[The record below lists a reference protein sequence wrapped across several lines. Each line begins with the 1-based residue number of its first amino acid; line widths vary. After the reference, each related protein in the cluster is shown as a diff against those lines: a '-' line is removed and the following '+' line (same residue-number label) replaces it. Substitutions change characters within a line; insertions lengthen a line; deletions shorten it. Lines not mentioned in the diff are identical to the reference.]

1 MAPWNWRNPC
11 TSAVSDSD
19 ESTQTPPPTRKR
31 AKNENFISAFRT
43 KSIGK
48 SGRCAQTNTDN
59 SCNQNLQ
66 IKATKSTT
74 PVLFSTNRGLYLRVP
89 KTMTKSCVANNDECL
104 HESATSTPTTDITDA
119 TLPSYGGLN
128 LSLPSTSG
136 DVIRFCDLER
146 WSTNRANTICLED
159 TFIVTRHNDSLPD
172 PIELPANNNN
182 ILSNKIQ
189 RSGSIFC
196 VPSGSRHALIMPHR
210 NVRQRSTSIQSTFER
225 FGVY

>member
-19 ESTQTPPPTRKR
+19 ESSQTPPSTRKL

-43 KSIGK
+43 KNIEK
-48 SGRCAQTNTDN
+48 SGCAQTNTDN
-59 SCNQNLQ
+59 SSNQNQQ
-66 IKATKSTT
+66 IKETKSTT

-89 KTMTKSCVANNDECL
+89 KSMSKSCVANNNECL
-104 HESATSTPTTDITDA
+104 HENATGTPTTDITDA
-119 TLPSYGGLN
+119 TLPTYGRFD

-136 DVIRFCDLER
+136 DEISFCDLER

-172 PIELPANNNN
+172 LIELPANNNN
-182 ILSNKIQ
+182 IFTNKIQ

-196 VPSGSRHALIMPHR
+196 VPSGSRHALLMPHR

-225 FGVY
+225 FGVH